1 MTHECRDVECEQHH
15 DFTDAIKSLVA
26 SVNATA
32 KAEFRAK
39 TAEAERDALRA
50 TLDRVRDALDIQFR
64 AHEWMRHLGYE
75 DESIAKAEVWRQ
87 PIEPWLQDD
96 PPRAVLDLEMAA
108 GVARLYHEAITAI
121 LDGEA
126 TS

>member
-15 DFTDAIKSLVA
+15 DFGDAIKSLVA

-50 TLDRVRDALDIQFR
+50 TLDRVRAL
-64 AHEWMRHLGYE
+64 AE
-75 DESIAKAEVWRQ
+75 DETGTIRFDGADQNLVGRWVRVSR
-87 PIEPWLQDD
+87 L
-96 PPRAVLDLEMAA
+96 RAAL
-108 GVARLYHEAITAI
+108 
-121 LDGEA
+121 EA
-126 TS
+126 TP